1 MKMTKKLLPQY
12 STKRLRVY
20 SIPQTLAIK
29 LVGVKFVGGGHGM
42 VYKEIPDGEIWIAA
56 ELFKSL
62 EGKYFLY
69 HELYEHQKMAMGM
82 SYNDAHL
89 LANRVEGKARKCDEN
104 MLEELIKRE
113 MMKNKDVIHE
123 RSHFNSSFS
132 LHKGNEFHHAFHRI
146 RDNNENGRK
155 GLTMVR

>member
-1 MKMTKKLLPQY
+1 MKLDKRLLTRY
-12 STKRLRVY
+12 STRNLKVY
-20 SIPQTLAIK
+20 AIPQTQAIMV
-29 LVGVKFVGGGHGM
+29 VGVCFTGGGHHK
-42 VYKEIPDGEIWIAA
+42 VYKEIPDGEIWIAE
-56 ELFKSL
+56 ELMKSI
-62 EGKYFLY
+62 EGKYYIY